1 MLQVSVNAQYPD
13 FVLEI
18 STSIPLNC
26 ATAIIGPNGSGK
38 TTFLR
43 SLVGLTP
50 VKGRISID
58 DSVWLDTVSGTRIP
72 VHKRPVG
79 YMSQTPVLLPHLSV
93 KDNLRFADF
102 LAKRKDAR
110 NEGIPVD
117 VVIDSLNVRD
127 LLDRRPHAL
136 SGGEVSR
143 VALAQALMCKP
154 QLLMLDEP
162 LASIDVDRKAEFVPY
177 LKSVLRDY
185 QVPMLYVTHSLS
197 EVAALCER
205 TVVLRNGKVHKE
217 GGTTI
222 VLQNLKDTDD
232 VLDEF
237 EAGTVLHGKIL
248 RHDPV
253 FHLTYLSSCEQE
265 LVVPTQDLIDA
276 GEDVRFRIRARDVS
290 LATSRPEQISI
301 RNILKGKVLQIDDR
315 AEAPH
320 CEVQVGCGDEVIR
333 AVVTRASVFD
343 LGLDVGSQ
351 VFALIKSVTIE
362 Y

>member
-1 MLQVSVNAQYPD
+1 MLQVSLKAQYPD
-13 FVLEI
+13 FTLDI
-18 STSIPLNC
+18 STNIPLDC

-38 TTFLR
+38 TTLLR

-50 VKGRISID
+50 VEGRISID
-58 DSVWLDTVSGTRIP
+58 ESVWLDTDSRTYVS

-79 YMSQTPVLLPHLSV
+79 YMSQSPVLLPHLSV
-93 KDNLRFADF
+93 KDNLRFANF
-102 LAKRKDAR
+102 LAKRKDSPSD
-110 NEGIPVD
+110 GIPVEAI
-117 VVIDSLNVRD
+117 VDSLSVKG

-154 QLLMLDEP
+154 RLLMLDEP
-162 LASIDVDRKAEFVPY
+162 LASVDVDRRAEFVPY
-177 LKSVLRDY
+177 LKSVLSEY

-205 TVVLRNGKVHKE
+205 TVVLREGQVHKE
-217 GGTTI
+217 GETTD
-222 VLQNLKDTDD
+222 VLQNRKESDD
-232 VLDEF
+232 LLDEF

-320 CEVQVGCGDEVIR
+320 CEVQVSCGDEVIR
-333 AVVTRASVFD
+333 ALVTRASVYD
-343 LGLDVGSQ
+343 LGLNVGSQ

>member
-1 MLQVSVNAQYPD
+1 MLQVSVSAQYPD
-13 FVLEI
+13 FVLDV
-18 STSIPLNC
+18 STTIPLNC

-38 TTFLR
+38 TTLIR
-43 SLVGLTP
+43 SVAGLTS
-50 VKGRISID
+50 VDGRISLGE
-58 DSVWLDTVSGTRIP
+58 SVWLDADSGTFLP

-79 YMSQTPVLLPHLSV
+79 YMSQSPVLLPHLSV
-93 KDNLRFADF
+93 RNNLRFADF
-102 LAKRKDAR
+102 LSKRKDNP
-110 NEGIPVD
+110 NERIPVD
-117 VVIDSLNVRD
+117 AIVDSLNVRD

-154 QLLMLDEP
+154 RLLMLDEP
-162 LASIDVDRKAEFVPY
+162 LASVDVDRKAEFVPY
-177 LKSVLRDY
+177 LKSVLREY

-205 TVVLRNGKVHKE
+205 TVVLRNGQVHME
-217 GGTTI
+217 GETSD
-222 VLQNLKDTDD
+222 VLQNLKETDD

-237 EAGTVLHGKIL
+237 EAGSVLHGKIL
-248 RHDPV
+248 RHDPD

-276 GEDVRFRIRARDVS
+276 GEDVRFRVRARDVS
-290 LATSRPEQISI
+290 LATSKPEQISI
-301 RNILKGKVLQIDDR
+301 RNILEGRVLQIDDR
-315 AEAPH
+315 PDAPH
-320 CEVQVGCGDEVIR
+320 CEVHVRCGDEVIR
-333 AVVTRASVFD
+333 ALVTRASVVD
-343 LGLDVGSQ
+343 LRIDAGSE

>member
-1 MLQVSVNAQYPD
+1 MLQVSLNAQYPD
-13 FVLEI
+13 FTLDVSI
-18 STSIPLNC
+18 NIPLNC

-38 TTFLR
+38 TTLLR
-43 SLVGLTP
+43 CVVGLTP
-50 VKGRISID
+50 VDGRISID
-58 DSVWLDTVSGTRIP
+58 DSVWLDTASGTYIP

-79 YMSQTPVLLPHLSV
+79 YMSQSPVLLPHLSV
-93 KDNLRFADF
+93 RDNLRFADF

-110 NEGIPVD
+110 SVGIPVD
-117 VVIDSLNVRD
+117 VIIDSLNVRD

-143 VALAQALMCKP
+143 IALAQALMCKP
-154 QLLMLDEP
+154 KLLMLDEP
-162 LASIDVDRKAEFVPY
+162 LASVDVDRKAEFVPY
-177 LKSVLRDY
+177 LKSVLGEH
-185 QVPMLYVTHSLS
+185 QVPMLFVTHSLS

-205 TVVLRNGKVHKE
+205 TVVLRNGRVHKE
-217 GGTTI
+217 GETTA
-222 VLQNLKDTDD
+222 VLQNLKGTDD
-232 VLDEF
+232 ALDEF
-237 EAGTVLHGKIL
+237 EAGTFLHGKIL

-276 GEDVRFRIRARDVS
+276 GEDVRFRVRARDVS
-290 LATSRPEQISI
+290 LATTRPQQISI
-301 RNILKGKVLQIDDR
+301 RNILKGTVLQIEDR

-320 CEVQVGCGDEVIR
+320 CEVQVSCGDEVIR
-333 AVVTRASVFD
+333 ALVTRASVFD
-343 LGLDVGSQ
+343 LGLTVGSQ